1 LNILLIT
8 SCEFFELGHDF
19 DFDFDDD
26 GLDGLFDGFAGTKD
40 YSLTLGLYKFSIT
53 GGSDCKENVSEFQDA
68 YLNCG
73 KVCAVIALILGLII
87 VLAAIIKQCLFKLPA
102 AQKLLD
108 VASILTQIFLALV
121 YVTWGYVRVR
131 NLSRK
136 LSHFECF

>member
-1 LNILLIT
+1 MNILLIA
-8 SCEFFELGHDF
+8 SCEFFELGDDF
-19 DFDFDDD
+19 NDDE
-26 GLDGLFDGFAGTKD
+26 LDGFFDGFAGTKD
-40 YSLTLGLYKFSIT
+40 YSLTLGLYKSSST
-53 GGSDCKENVSEFQDA
+53 GGSDCKKTDSEFQDA

-121 YVTWGYVRVR
+121 YVTWGYVRIR
-131 NLSRK
+131 NLRRK
-136 LSHFECF
+136 LSHFEYF